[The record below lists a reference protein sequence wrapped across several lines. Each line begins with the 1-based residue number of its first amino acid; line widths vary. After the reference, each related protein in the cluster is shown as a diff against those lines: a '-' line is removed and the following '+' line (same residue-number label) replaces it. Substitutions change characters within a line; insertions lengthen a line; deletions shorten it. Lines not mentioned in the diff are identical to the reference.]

1 MRVFFSFFRLR
12 CSNYQDNAVYFP
24 TRKSVIHGRILHAEK
39 SEFLIWFCWVNVGMA
54 QEVLRVARFSMNISD
69 VTRHE
74 FSPKPPPLSKSHS
87 AAEHY
92 GLAVCVT
99 YRFVTRRAWT
109 VYLYRRPFYST
120 SKVIITKSSVCGCL
134 YRLSSQTHSVLN
146 HFSNIPFFTS
156 QITLFGTSCER
167 PFTGDSDDCRSS
179 HGVYLTTLQ
188 VKFGK
193 QNTVQPSPIPKRLE
207 VARTHFPFTASDR
220 ACTRASFWR
229 HRPSWILSNQS
240 REEGVGASDLEA
252 A

>member
-1 MRVFFSFFRLR
+1 MWHIVSSQGAPELFICIAGHFIVPVKLSLQNPLFVVA
-12 CSNYQDNAVYFP
+12 YTVYPHRPTVCLTTFP
-24 TRKSVIHGRILHAEK
+24 TYH
-39 SEFLIWFCWVNVGMA
+39 
-54 QEVLRVARFSMNISD
+54 
-69 VTRHE
+69 
-74 FSPKPPPLSKSHS
+74 
-87 AAEHY
+87 
-92 GLAVCVT
+92 
-99 YRFVTRRAWT
+99 
-109 VYLYRRPFYST
+109 
-120 SKVIITKSSVCGCL
+120 
-134 YRLSSQTHSVLN
+134 
-146 HFSNIPFFTS
+146 FFTS